1 MFKHIRLLQALKHD
15 HWVRPFLH
23 YYQRTLWLALTLGV
37 LTFVCGAG
45 LMFDSGYLISKAATH
60 PANILLIYV
69 PIVLT
74 RAFGIGRPA
83 LRYVERLVSHNWVFK
98 MTSAFRKRL
107 YLSLE
112 GDAVFFTS
120 KYRLGD
126 ILGLLSEDVSHIQN
140 LYLRTIFPTIIAW
153 GLYLIIVVGLGVLS
167 PLMGLWILVTLG
179 LMLIAIP
186 VWSVI
191 INGARQS
198 REKAMKNALYTD
210 LTDNV
215 LGITDWVLAGRGKT
229 YVDLHTAHEAQLS
242 KTQQAMRRFGFFR
255 DFSFQLAFLVVVVSL
270 ILWGGVHFGGGAQE
284 RANWI
289 AGFVLAAF
297 PLIDAFAGLPA
308 ALTETNIYTDSLTRL
323 NNLPA
328 PQPTSPAPT
337 VTGPV
342 TLKVRDLHY
351 RYPGSQRE
359 VLKGLTLTIKPGE
372 RLAILGR
379 SGSGKSTLA
388 ALLRGDRQPT
398 TGTVTLNGVPTS
410 QFGDAMADYIGV
422 IDQAPHLFNTTIAN
436 NVRMGNEAASDEQV
450 WAVLD
455 RVGLTPMIKRLP
467 DGINTLVEEAGFRFS
482 GGERHRL
489 SLARILL
496 KDAPV
501 ILLDEPT
508 VGLDPVTEQAV
519 IDTFLTQLAGK
530 TLIWITHHLQ
540 GVGQMDQV
548 IFIEDGVLALAGS
561 PAQLRQTSPRY
572 RHLLLADQGR
582 TESN

>member
-1 MFKHIRLLQALKHD
+1 MLKRVRLIQALKQD
-15 HWVRPFLH
+15 RWVRPFLH
-23 YYQRTLWLALTLGV
+23 YYKKTLWLALTLGV

-60 PANILLIYV
+60 PENILLIYV

-74 RAFGIGRPA
+74 RAFGIGRPT

-98 MTSAFRKRL
+98 MTSAFRKKL

-112 GDAVFFTS
+112 GDAVFFNS

-126 ILGLLSEDVSHIQN
+126 VLGLLSEDVSHIQN

-153 GLYLIIVVGLGVLS
+153 SLYLIIVVGIGLLS
-167 PLMGLWILVTLG
+167 PLMGLWLLVTLG
-179 LMLIAIP
+179 LMLFAVP
-186 VWSVI
+186 LWSVI
-191 INGARQS
+191 VNGARQT
-198 REKAMKNALYTD
+198 REKQTKNALYTD

-215 LGITDWVLAGRGKT
+215 LGITDWVLAGRGQS
-229 YVDLHTAHEAQLS
+229 YVNLHEAHEAQLS
-242 KTQQAMRRFGFFR
+242 DNQRGMRRFDFLR
-255 DFSFQLAFLVVVVSL
+255 DFSLQMLFLLVVVSL
-270 ILWGGVHFGGGAQE
+270 ILWGGAHFGGGSQE

-289 AGFVLAAF
+289 ASFVLAAF

-308 ALTETNIYTDSLTRL
+308 ALTETNIYTDSLERL
-323 NNLPA
+323 NHLPA
-328 PQPTSPAPT
+328 EKTAVKAP
-337 VTGPV
+337 VVHGPV
-342 TLKVRDLHY
+342 TLAVHDLHY
-351 RYPGSQRE
+351 RYPGGKRE
-359 VLKGLTLTIKPGE
+359 VLKGVSLTIDPGE

-388 ALLRGDRQPT
+388 TLLRGDRKPT
-398 TGTVTLNGVPTS
+398 RGTVTLNGIPTA
-410 QFGDAMADYIGV
+410 QFGDAIANYLGV

-436 NVRMGNEAASDEQV
+436 NVRIGNEQATDDQV
-450 WAVLD
+450 WEVLD
-455 RVGLTPMIKRLP
+455 RVGLTAMVKNLP
-467 DGINTLVEEAGFRFS
+467 DGINTMVEEAGFRFS

-519 IDTFLTQLAGK
+519 IETFLDQLAGK

-540 GVGQMDQV
+540 GIDQMDQV
-548 IFIEDGVLALAGS
+548 IFIEDGTLALEGS
-561 PAQLRQTSPRY
+561 PAQLARTSARY
-572 RHLLLADQGR
+572 RRLLFADQGR
-582 TESN
+582 L

>member
-1 MFKHIRLLQALKHD
+1 MFKRVRLIQALRHD
-15 HWVRPFLH
+15 RWVRPFLH
-23 YYQRTLWLALTLGV
+23 YYKRTLWLALTLGI
-37 LTFVCGAG
+37 LTFACGAG

-60 PANILLIYV
+60 PENILLIYV

-74 RAFGIGRPA
+74 RAFGIGRPT

-98 MTSAFRKRL
+98 MTSAFRKKL

-112 GDAVFFTS
+112 GDAVFFNS

-126 ILGLLSEDVSHIQN
+126 VLGMLSEDVSHIQN

-153 GLYLIIVVGLGVLS
+153 GLYLIIVVGIGILS
-167 PLMGLWILVTLG
+167 PLMGLWLLVTLG
-179 LMLIAIP
+179 LMLFAIP
-186 VWSVI
+186 LWSVI
-191 INGARQS
+191 VNGARQT
-198 REKAMKNALYTD
+198 REKQTKNALYTD

-215 LGITDWVLAGRGKT
+215 LGITDWVLAGRGAA
-229 YVDLHTAHEAQLS
+229 YVDLHEQHEDQLS
-242 KTQQAMRRFGFFR
+242 RNQQVMRRFGFLR
-255 DFSFQLAFLVVVVSL
+255 DFSLQMLFLLIVVSL
-270 ILWGGVHFGGGAQE
+270 ILWAGIHFGGANQG
-284 RANWI
+284 RTNWI
-289 AGFVLAAF
+289 ASFALAAF

-308 ALTETNIYTDSLTRL
+308 ALTETNIYTDSLERL
-323 NNLPA
+323 NHLPA
-328 PQPTSPAPT
+328 PAKPVPAPT
-337 VTGPV
+337 VTGPF
-342 TLKVRDLHY
+342 TLAVHELHY
-351 RYPGSQRE
+351 RYPRGKRE
-359 VLKGLTLTIKPGE
+359 VLRGLDLTIQPGE

-388 ALLRGDRQPT
+388 ALLRGDRHPT
-398 TGTVTLNGVPTS
+398 SGTVTLNGVPTD
-410 QFGDAMADYIGV
+410 QFGDAIADYIGV

-436 NVRMGNEAASDEQV
+436 NVRIGNEQATDDQV
-450 WAVLD
+450 WEVLD
-455 RVGLTPMIKRLP
+455 RVGLTTMVKKLP

-496 KDAPV
+496 KDASI

-519 IDTFLTQLAGK
+519 IDTFMTQLAGK

-540 GVGQMDQV
+540 GISQMDQL

-561 PAQLRQTSPRY
+561 PAELARTSARY
-572 RHLLLADQGR
+572 RHLLSADQGWQPS
-582 TESN
+582 E